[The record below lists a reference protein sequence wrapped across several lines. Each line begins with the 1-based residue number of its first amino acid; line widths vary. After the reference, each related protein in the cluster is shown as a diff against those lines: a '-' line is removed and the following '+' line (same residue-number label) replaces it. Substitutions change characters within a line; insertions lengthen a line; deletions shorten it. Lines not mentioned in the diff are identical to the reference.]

1 MAQRT
6 NWMTRQIR
14 AEEARR
20 AELSLR
26 YAGMTDAAIAAEL
39 VGLMDES
46 VEITRTW
53 GRDGSDAY
61 YASLAESNTRRV
73 ELARA
78 ELAARARRAA

>member
-6 NWMTRQIR
+6 TWMTRQIR

-39 VGLMDES
+39 VHLRDES
-46 VEITRTW
+46 VEITRSW
-53 GRDGSDAY
+53 GRDRLDALY
-61 YASLAESNTRRV
+61 SALAESNRRCI

-78 ELAARARRAA
+78 ELASRARRIA